1 MLTVRRLYFYGV
13 AAISLIAVTWAVIG
27 LIRLILSEGI
37 GQGQIFELATLMA
50 AIIVGLPIF
59 LFHWWMAQRYAAQE
73 PEERA
78 SLVRRFYLY
87 GVMLAGAVPVFN
99 NLYLLVDRALVALV
113 GGLQIDELSV
123 GERLAVVIVWG
134 IVWVYLWRQVQT
146 DNRLLTLEAPHR
158 TIRRLYFLLLTAG
171 GLAMVTLGTFG
182 LLQTLLQLSNT
193 ALWRTPIADY
203 CAQILAGLGIWV
215 GHWWFLQQAVAG
227 GYPAEERSVLR
238 KVYLYLAVF
247 VYSVMAIFG
256 LSTVLKRLIELA
268 LGAPPSTEPLL
279 SQLSVPLP
287 LMIVGGVW
295 WAYHWQMVQHD
306 AARAPEAPRQA
317 SVRRIYAYL
326 VAAIGLAALLTG
338 LVGLIHTI
346 IDLLTTPSSIGLD
359 YYRSQVAVFSAMMLV
374 GAPVWLWPW
383 RKMQGLA
390 VTPPT
395 PPSPPLAEGA
405 QSEGGGV
412 EGGVGERRS
421 TARKIYLYLYVFLAS
436 LAIFGSAGWFVYH
449 ILTALLGADLPTDFM
464 TQVLDALV
472 ITLLAVGVWLYH
484 GWAIRQDGKLAQA
497 DQSRRLADISVVVI
511 DGGEGQLGQ
520 AIVRQLHQDLPG
532 LQLQPVGVTPQA
544 VAAMQGDS
552 VSSALQ
558 EGLAG
563 AHYIIGSWQSL
574 TAAEVGPLVA
584 ASGALKLL
592 IPLTE
597 PKWAWAGVR
606 PQSPEAYARQAAFG
620 LKQAIAGEEVGPA
633 GEWGIGTVVV
643 VVLGVIL
650 FLIVL
655 GGVIGLAG
663 AIF

>member
-27 LIRLILSEGI
+27 LIRLILHEGI

-87 GVMLAGAVPVFN
+87 GVMLVGAVPVFDN
-99 NLYLLVDRALVALV
+99 IYLLLDRVLVALV
-113 GGLQIDELSV
+113 GGYQFDNLGM
-123 GERLAVVIVWG
+123 GERLAVIIVWG
-134 IVWVYLWRQVQT
+134 VVWFYLWRQVQS
-146 DNRLLTLEAPHR
+146 DNRLMTLEAPHR
-158 TIRRLYFLLLTAG
+158 TIRRLYLLLLTAG
-171 GLAMVTLGTFG
+171 GLVMVTLGTFG
-182 LLQTLLQLSNT
+182 LLQTLLQLTNL
-193 ALWRTPIADY
+193 ALWPTPIANY
-203 CAQILAGLGIWV
+203 CSQILAGLGIWV
-215 GHWWFLQQAVAG
+215 GHWWLLQQAVASAHA
-227 GYPAEERSVLR
+227 AEERSVLR
-238 KVYLYLAVF
+238 KVYLYVAVF
-247 VYSVMAIFG
+247 IYSVMAVFG

-268 LGAPPSTEPLL
+268 LGAPPSGEPLL

-295 WAYHWQMVQHD
+295 WAYHWQTLQHD

-338 LVGLIHTI
+338 LVGLIGTI
-346 IDLLTTPSSIGLD
+346 IDLLTTPASIGLD
-359 YYRSQVAVFSAMMLV
+359 YYREQVAVFSAMMLV

-383 RKMQGLA
+383 GKMQRLA
-390 VTPPT
+390 VLSATRESDT
-395 PPSPPLAEGA
+395 SA
-405 QSEGGGV
+405 S
-412 EGGVGERRS
+412 ERRS

-449 ILTALLGADLPTDFM
+449 ILTALLGANLPTDFM

-497 DQSRRLADISVVVI
+497 DQASRLADILVVVI

-520 AIVRQLHQDLPG
+520 AIMRQLQHNLPG
-532 LQLQPVGVTPQA
+532 LQLQPVGITPQA
-544 VAAMQGDS
+544 AAAMQGQPAS
-552 VSSALQ
+552 TALQ
-558 EGLAG
+558 EVLAK

-574 TAAEVGPLVA
+574 TAVEVGPLVA
-584 ASGALKLL
+584 ASKALKLL
-592 IPLTE
+592 VPLTE
-597 PKWAWAGVR
+597 PNWAWAGVKS
-606 PQSPEAYARQAAFG
+606 QSPDYFARQAAQG
-620 LKQAIAGEEVGPA
+620 VKQAIAGEEITPG
-633 GEWGIGTVVV
+633 GDWGIGTIFVVV
-643 VVLGVIL
+643 IGIFL
-650 FLIVL
+650 FLFIL
-655 GGVIGLAG
+655 SAVIGMMG
-663 AIF
+663 AMF